1 MKMNWCRA
9 SEESSA
15 RMPEHLGARNRVIF
29 QSLVIFIILVRIIY
43 LSGKKIADKVCFTS
57 DFLV

>member
-1 MKMNWCRA
+1 MKMNWCPASKDRA
-9 SEESSA
+9 ARTPDIGYDRNLVSSQ
-15 RMPEHLGARNRVIF
+15 P
-29 QSLVIFIILVRIIY
+29 LVIFIILVRIIY